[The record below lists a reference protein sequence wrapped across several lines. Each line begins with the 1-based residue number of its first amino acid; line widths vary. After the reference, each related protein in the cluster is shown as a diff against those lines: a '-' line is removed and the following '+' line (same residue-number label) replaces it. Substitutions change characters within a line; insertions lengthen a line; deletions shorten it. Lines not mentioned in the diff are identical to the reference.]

1 MTRRD
6 DQSASIAKHDGPG
19 FKSLDEL
26 RTFIRIASECD
37 ASLGIPLPKR
47 LQREAP
53 AKDRESKP

>member
-6 DQSASIAKHDGPG
+6 DQSANIVGCDGLG

-26 RTFIRIASECD
+26 RTFIRIACECD
-37 ASLGIPLPKR
+37 TSLGIPLPKR

-53 AKDRESKP
+53 AEDLGSKP

>member
-6 DQSASIAKHDGPG
+6 DQSANIAGRGRPG

-37 ASLGIPLPKR
+37 PSLGIPLPKR
-47 LQREAP
+47 PRREAP
-53 AKDRESKP
+53 ADDLGSQP

>member
-6 DQSASIAKHDGPG
+6 DQSVNIDGRDRAG

-26 RTFIRIASECD
+26 RTFIRIACEWD

-47 LQREAP
+47 PRREQP
-53 AKDRESKP
+53 ADDRGSEP

>member
-1 MTRRD
+1 MNRSD
-6 DQSASIAKHDGPG
+6 DHSADIAKRDGPG

-47 LQREAP
+47 LQREEP
-53 AKDRESKP
+53 AEDLGSKP